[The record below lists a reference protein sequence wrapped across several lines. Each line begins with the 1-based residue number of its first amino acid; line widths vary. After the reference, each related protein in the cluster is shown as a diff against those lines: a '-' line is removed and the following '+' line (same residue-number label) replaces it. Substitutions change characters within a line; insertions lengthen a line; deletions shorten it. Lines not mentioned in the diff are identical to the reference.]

1 MQRRTLSL
9 GVLAAP
15 AAILAGRVLAPAPAW
30 AQDGWD
36 PGVTE
41 FDFVKGDADAPVT
54 VIEYASLTCGHC
66 ASFHTDT
73 LPGLTDRYLDPGH
86 VRLVFRQF
94 PLNRVD
100 LQAGM
105 LARCL
110 PEDRFFGFVDVLFK
124 TQSTWAGA
132 QDPTAALAQLGRT
145 AGLSDAR
152 IEECLADQDLADR
165 IVQVRLEAEAAYQ
178 ISATP
183 TFVID
188 GEAFA
193 GNRPLSFFA
202 EQLDPLIE
210 T

>member
-1 MQRRTLSL
+1 M
-9 GVLAAP
+9 P
-15 AAILAGRVLAPAPAW
+15 AR

-36 PGVTE
+36 PGITD
-41 FDFVKGDADAPVT
+41 FDFVKGDPDAPVT
-54 VIEYASLTCGHC
+54 LIEYASLTCGHC
-66 ASFHTDT
+66 AAFHNDT
-73 LPGLTDRYLDPGH
+73 LPALTERYLDPGH

-110 PEDRFFGFVDVLFK
+110 PDERFFGFVDVLFR
-124 TQSTWAGA
+124 TQSDWASA
-132 QDPTAALAQLGRT
+132 QDPTASLVQLGRT
-145 AGLSDAR
+145 AGLSDER
-152 IEECLADQDLADR
+152 IQACLSDEDLADR
-165 IVQVRLEAEAAYQ
+165 IVQVRLEAEEAYDV
-178 ISATP
+178 SATP

-188 GEAFA
+188 GEAVA

-202 EQLDPLIE
+202 ERLDPMIE